1 MPEQDGASGF
11 LDQLLG
17 AAGKLADTVGGKLA
31 SVFLGPGSAFSLL
44 SLLAAL
50 VVAVAFLMLRGRR
63 KWRHPKVLIRAL
75 FPRWFWRNASM
86 RADVGFFVLNIFVTG
101 ALVGWALVSYG
112 AISDMISG
120 LLTRS
125 FGASPGLVPSP
136 LWSGVIITLAMF
148 LAYDFAYWI
157 DHRLKH
163 SIPFLWEF
171 HRVHHTAEV
180 LSPLTVYRMHPV
192 DSVVFFN
199 IIAVS
204 LGLTHGLGDYLMGG
218 PAHEATLSG
227 TNILLV
233 VFVFASIHLQH
244 SHIGLNFSGIWGKV
258 FFSPAHHQ
266 IHHSNDPRHYG
277 SNLGSCLAVWDL
289 MFGTLRQPA
298 ADDQVLKFGA
308 EPEPDGTSPHSATS
322 SLVAPFGRALALLW
336 PFRRPKQGE
345 PQGSAV

>member
-1 MPEQDGASGF
+1 MPGTDGTSGL
-11 LDQLLG
+11 LDQLLH
-17 AAGKLADTVGGKLA
+17 AAGKLADSIGGKLG

-50 VVAVAFLMLRGRR
+50 VVAIAFLVLRGRR
-63 KWRHPKVLIRAL
+63 KWRHPKVLVRAL

-86 RADVGFFVLNIFVTG
+86 RADIGFFVLNVFVTG

-112 AISDMISG
+112 AISEMISR
-120 LLTRS
+120 LLTSS
-125 FGASPGLVPSP
+125 FGASPGLVASP
-136 LWSGVIITLAMF
+136 FWRGALITLALF

-163 SIPFLWEF
+163 SIPALWEF
-171 HRVHHTAEV
+171 HRVHHTAEI

-192 DSVVFFN
+192 DSLVFFN
-199 IIAVS
+199 IIAVA
-204 LGLTHGLGDYLMGG
+204 LGLTHGVGVYLMGG

-233 VFVFASIHLQH
+233 VFVFATVHLQH
-244 SHIGLNFSGIWGKV
+244 SHIGLSFSGIWGKL

-298 ADDQVLKFGA
+298 LEDKVLKFGA
-308 EPEPDGTSPHSATS
+308 EPEPDGASSHSATS
-322 SLVAPFGRALALLW
+322 SLVAPFGRALALLR
-336 PFRRPKQGE
+336 PFRRPKRAAPEG
-345 PQGSAV
+345 AAA